1 MTRRRNQA
9 GIRFYLWQN
18 NPDAALSERQTMS
31 GEERERLRRA
41 LQQQLDGEVR
51 IDAHALLERACAQAG
66 GKLPAEESRLQ
77 CERWLRSL
85 RAGIDEDGKVRL
97 IVGK

>member
-9 GIRFYLWQN
+9 GILFYLWEN
-18 NPDAALSERQTMS
+18 NPDAALSEQQTMS

-51 IDAHALLERACAQAG
+51 IDAHALLARACAQAG
-66 GKLPAEESRLQ
+66 SCPPK
-77 CERWLRSL
+77 
-85 RAGIDEDGKVRL
+85 RAVSNVSAGSEACVQGLTKMEKS
-97 IVGK
+97 G

>member
-18 NPDAALSERQTMS
+18 NPNAVLSERQTMS

-66 GKLPAEESRLQ
+66 GVVYVWRRTA
-77 CERWLRSL
+77 
-85 RAGIDEDGKVRL
+85 
-97 IVGK
+97 

>member
-9 GIRFYLWQN
+9 GILFYLWEN
-18 NPDAALSERQTMS
+18 NPDAALSEQQTMS

-41 LQQQLDGEVR
+41 LQQLDGEVR
-51 IDAHALLERACAQAG
+51 IDAHALLARACAQAG
-66 GKLPAEESRLQ
+66 GQLPAEESRLQ

>member
-1 MTRRRNQA
+1 
-9 GIRFYLWQN
+9 
-18 NPDAALSERQTMS
+18 MS

-51 IDAHALLERACAQAG
+51 IDAHALLARACAQAG
-66 GKLPAEESRLQ
+66 GQLPAEESRLQ